1 MGHGLRSWTK
11 SNQQAEARP
20 PGVCGNPRIAFQRE
34 ETAVASAPLWRSR
47 NLPVSGGRTIR
58 KVVIQVGCRVF
69 PFVWGQGGC
78 GGSVP
83 SRRHRAFAPDS
94 SSHDGG
100 SRGANETGV
109 AATPRPLPRPLQRI
123 AGNHSASVKPEFCA
137 G

>member
-20 PGVCGNPRIAFQRE
+20 PGVCGNPRIAFQRG
-34 ETAVASAPLWRSR
+34 ETAVASAPLWSSR

-58 KVVIQVGCRVF
+58 KVVIQLGRRVF

-83 SRRHRAFAPDS
+83 SGRHRAFALGS
-94 SSHDGG
+94 SAHDGG
-100 SRGANETGV
+100 SRGANEARVCGYSPP
-109 AATPRPLPRPLQRI
+109 AAPARCK
-123 AGNHSASVKPEFCA
+123 G
-137 G
+137 